1 MSRGGFVK
9 TDDNLQRL
17 LRSVSSAS
25 IRFLAYADVAD
36 EEGYH
41 QVAKLFRA
49 MAETQKVYAVNA
61 MRIMGEI
68 GKTGD
73 NLASAIDEKTY
84 EFTQL
89 YPTFIEQSDRDGN
102 PIASTA
108 LQAAV
113 NTTKGHVKVLNTAL
127 DNLGRNKE
135 FNYWVCGI
143 CGNLESRDEP
153 VSCKICGAAREKFI
167 LVK

>member
-1 MSRGGFVK
+1 MK

-17 LRSVSSAS
+17 LNNVSSAS
-25 IRFLAYADVAD
+25 IRFLAYADIAD

-41 QVAKLFRA
+41 QIAKLFRA

-61 MRIMGEI
+61 MRIIGEI

-73 NLASAIDEKTY
+73 NLANAIDEKTY
-84 EFTQL
+84 ELTQL
-89 YPTFIEQSDRDGN
+89 YPTFIEQADRDGN
-102 PIASTA
+102 PQAATA
-108 LQAAV
+108 LMAAV

-135 FNYWVCGI
+135 FSYWVCGM
-143 CGNLESRDEP
+143 CGNLESREEP
-153 VSCKICGAAREKFI
+153 ASCRICGAAREKFI
-167 LVK
+167 SIK